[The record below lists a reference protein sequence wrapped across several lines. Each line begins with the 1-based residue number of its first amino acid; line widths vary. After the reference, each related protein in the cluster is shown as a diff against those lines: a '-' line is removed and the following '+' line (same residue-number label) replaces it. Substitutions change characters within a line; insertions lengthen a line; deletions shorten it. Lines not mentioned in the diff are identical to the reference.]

1 MVDFEI
7 SSLLLGLVAALFV
20 GLTKTGVP
28 GLGILIVPLMA
39 MLFPAKQSVGALLL
53 MLIVGDMFA
62 VTYYRKYTQWDR
74 LWGLFPA
81 VAVGIAAGA
90 LTLSRIDSATLKP
103 MLGGLVLGMLA
114 LELLRQRFG
123 LTEVRHKWWFVLSA
137 GFLAGFT
144 TTVGNLAGPIMS
156 IYLISK
162 GMPKHQFMGTAA
174 VFFCIVNLVKVPVF
188 ANLGMITADT
198 IRFDI
203 MAIPGIVLGAIAG
216 KWVLPRIPQKVFN
229 ATVLILAA
237 VAAARLIVG

>member
-123 LTEVRHKWWFVLSA
+123 LTEVPHKWWFVLSA

>member
-1 MVDFEI
+1 VDT
-7 SSLLLGLVAALFV
+7 SSLLLGCIAALLV

-62 VTYYRKYTQWDR
+62 VTYYRRHTQWNK

-81 VAVGIAAGA
+81 VMAGIAAGGF
-90 LTLSRIDSATLKP
+90 TLSRLDSATLKP
-103 MLGGLVLGMLA
+103 MLGWLVLGMLA
-114 LELLRQRFG
+114 LELARKRFG
-123 LTEVRHKWWFVLSA
+123 WTEVPHRWWFVVAA

-162 GMPKHQFMGTAA
+162 GLPKHQFMGTAA
-174 VFFCIVNLVKVPVF
+174 AFFCIVNLCKVPVF
-188 ANLGMITADT
+188 ASLGMITGDT
-198 IRFDI
+198 LRFDL
-203 MAIPGIVLGAIAG
+203 MAIPVIVIGAIAG
-216 KWVLPRIPQKVFN
+216 KRILPLIPQKVFN
-229 ATVLILAA
+229 SAVLILAA
-237 VAAARLIVG
+237 VAAIRLVLG

>member
-1 MVDFEI
+1 MDFEI
-7 SSLLLGLVAALFV
+7 TSLLLGLVAALFV

-123 LTEVRHKWWFVLSA
+123 WTEVPHKWWFVLSA

-188 ANLGMITADT
+188 AKLGMITADT
-198 IRFDI
+198 MRFDL

-237 VAAARLIVG
+237 VAAARLILG

>member
-1 MVDFEI
+1 MEHSV
-7 SSLLLGLVAALFV
+7 LTWALGLAAGVLV

-39 MLFPAKQSVGALLL
+39 TIFPAKQSVGALLL
-53 MLIVGDMFA
+53 MLIVGDVFA
-62 VTYYRKYTQWDR
+62 VTYYRRYTQWNR

-90 LTLSRIDSATLKP
+90 GTLSKIDSATLKP
-103 MLGGLVLGMLA
+103 MLGWLVLGILG
-114 LELLRQRFG
+114 LELARQRFG
-123 LTEVRHKWWFVLSA
+123 WTDVPHKWWFVVGT

-174 VFFCIVNLVKVPVF
+174 VSFCIVNLCKVPVF
-188 ANLGMITADT
+188 APLGMITGET
-198 IRFDI
+198 LRFDLV
-203 MAIPGIVLGAIAG
+203 AIPLIVVGALAG
-216 KWVLPRIPQKVFN
+216 KWLLPRIPQKMFN
-229 ATVLILAA
+229 LTVLILAA
-237 VAAARLIVG
+237 VAALRLILS